1 MKDGCLVNCSLIVSS
16 SLLLVNKVLKYLFFR
31 FWMSNEIGTCTSKI
45 RQLIFIY
52 FIMPGVNSSLN
63 SISHFYLCK
72 ANNFFVIDQEAY

>member
-1 MKDGCLVNCSLIVSS
+1 
-16 SLLLVNKVLKYLFFR
+16 
-31 FWMSNEIGTCTSKI
+31 MSNEIGTCTSKI